1 MCSSDDDEDADDE
14 SNDDRTVSSLL
25 TRQFSVL
32 YILNLF
38 TALNPY
44 PLSAALFH
52 GGPWRGTSMQAGQR
66 QRQNEQK
73 AAR

>member
-52 GGPWRGTSMQAGQR
+52 DVFLVLSFFTNKVLNSCAIAFW
-66 QRQNEQK
+66 EV
-73 AAR
+73 